1 MSQRLSRKGHPLL
14 LVMLLAIALVLAA
27 LPYRKALFPVN
38 KSLKQVAL
46 ELDGHYQIFRPDGAG
61 PFPAVL
67 VYHGCGG
74 PSAGLAEP
82 RGDWLRKQGYVAI
95 MVDSFTGRLLTER
108 DVCNGYALWGSE
120 RAADVLASLDYA
132 RQLPYVDASRLA
144 LLGYSHGGWAVLDVL
159 AHGAESKAEGDELK
173 PSLAG
178 VRAVSTFYPYCEFP
192 ARFRYQWKV
201 AMPVLSLLA
210 GEDSMVNTRACVEV
224 LGKWRQQGL
233 PIDVEVYSGVDHGF
247 DGPTS
252 MNTWNREVANK
263 ALQSLAG
270 FLARHLKELHPP
282 ASEEKRAAS
291 L

>member
-1 MSQRLSRKGHPLL
+1 MSRRLSRKGNPIALTLL
-14 LVMLLAIALVLAA
+14 LAVALVLAA
-27 LPYRKALFPVN
+27 FPYRKALFPVA
-38 KSLKQVAL
+38 KSLQQVAL
-46 ELDGHYQIFRPDGAG
+46 ELDGHYQIFRPEGDG

-74 PSAGLAEP
+74 PSAELAEP

-95 MVDSFTGRLLTER
+95 MVDSFSGRLLTEKA
-108 DVCNGYALWGSE
+108 VCNGYALWGSE
-120 RAADVLASLDYA
+120 RAADVLASLEFA
-132 RQLPYVDASRLA
+132 RKLPYVDDSRLA
-144 LLGYSHGGWAVLDVL
+144 LLGYSHGGWTVLDAL
-159 AHGAESKAEGDELK
+159 ANGPEVHEEGGELRA
-173 PSLAG
+173 SLEG

-210 GEDSMVNTRACVEV
+210 GEDSMVNTHACVNV
-224 LGKWRQQGL
+224 LGKWQQQGL
-233 PIDVEVYSGVDHGF
+233 PIDVEVYPGVDHGF

-252 MNTWNREVANK
+252 MNTWNREVASQ

-270 FLARHLKELHPP
+270 FLSRYLKGLHPSS
-282 ASEEKRAAS
+282 ADEKRAAS